1 MARQRRS
8 YTREFKVE
16 AVKLVTEKG
25 YSLAEAARSLGIGE
39 NLLRSWKQALQD
51 KGDQAF
57 PGNGN
62 LPAIEEELRQ
72 LRAENRRLQME
83 RDILKKSRIV
93 NATGHRGSA

>member
-8 YTREFKVE
+8 YTSEFKVE

-25 YSLAEAARSLGIGE
+25 YSVAEAARSLGIGE
-39 NLLRSWKQALQD
+39 NLLRNWKQAFESH
-51 KGDQAF
+51 GDQAF

-72 LRAENRRLQME
+72 LRADNRRLQME
-83 RDILKKSRIV
+83 RDILKK
-93 NATGHRGSA
+93 ATAFFAKEAL